1 MRSRITAALPHH
13 NRRWHATTIAAV
25 AVIALVAAGC
35 SSTRP
40 GAAPPATG
48 LVATTSTAV
57 SATTV
62 AGAIV
67 SSTPPAANPAT
78 TAADSTTTAAPTTTP
93 PPPPT
98 DPPTTVTVAPTTT
111 TNPIVTEGAVV
122 LVANA
127 TKVNSGGAKMSK
139 LLSDLGFHMA
149 TPTNGAGSEEVVS
162 VTHIYVLPGGEAVAN
177 SLAIVFGGVA
187 VAKMPVPAPITLAT
201 AGLGDA
207 TVLVMLGKDFAGHRL
222 PKR

>member
-1 MRSRITAALPHH
+1 MRSRITAAHPHH
-13 NRRWHATTIAAV
+13 NRHWHATMIAAV

-48 LVATTSTAV
+48 LAATTSTTV
-57 SATTV
+57 SATAV
-62 AGAIV
+62 AGVVV
-67 SSTPPAANPAT
+67 SSTLPTDNPAT
-78 TAADSTTTAAPTTTP
+78 TLAASTTTVAPTTT

-139 LLSDLGFHMA
+139 LLGDLGFHMA

-162 VTHIYVLPGGEAVAN
+162 VTHIYVLPGGEAVAQ